1 MIFWHNIKI
10 IFSSYEISII
20 ISKPKH
26 IKEFRSK
33 QKQFVFRLHKKIH
46 KKMKLKTKKFSNQIL
61 KEKHDH
67 EQYRRR
73 GLEVFCQKAVLKNF
87 AKFTGK

>member
-1 MIFWHNIKI
+1 
-10 IFSSYEISII
+10 
-20 ISKPKH
+20 
-26 IKEFRSK
+26 
-33 QKQFVFRLHKKIH
+33 
-46 KKMKLKTKKFSNQIL
+46 MKLKTKKFSNQIL

-73 GLEVFCQKAVLKNF
+73 GPEVFCQKAVLKNF